1 VLDRVSELRQ
11 IVGARNRVIH
21 DGYDVVDVE
30 IHCRHKSS

>member
-1 VLDRVSELRQ
+1 VLNLVSELRQ

-30 IHCRHKSS
+30 IHCRQESS